1 MENIESEFIERVG
14 NQKVKRKKGYL
25 YYVGKDGYV
34 YEIPE
39 NGKGDG
45 VRVTNAKIER
55 KDGYLYY
62 VDEEGYVVRAKLFRP
77 EEYEKRLKVSL
88 RVRVNLQ
95 HL

>member
-39 NGKGDG
+39 NGKGEG

-55 KDGYLYY
+55 KEGYLYY
-62 VDEEGYVVRAKLFRP
+62 VNEEGYVVRAKLFKP
-77 EEYEKRLKVSL
+77 EEYKKIAKGKSESKS
-88 RVRVNLQ
+88 
-95 HL
+95 